1 MTRKGSWVQVPH
13 GPPKKPQV
21 ILGFLAITHPCGNF
35 QIADVSNDVSN
46 EDLGARVGGKRGNGE
61 GSIYQ
66 RSSDGRWFGIVNM
79 GSDSQGRLIRR
90 SVSARTRTEVV
101 DKMKTLQRQVDDGL
115 QAPDAQMTVAQ
126 LLDRWYSGVLRH
138 QVALSAAD
146 NYKSIADNHIRPS
159 LGRKKVANLTP
170 AEVDRLISQKIDEG
184 LAVSTVKRIRS
195 ILAQVLDQAMRWG
208 CVNRN
213 VAQLTRGPKEQR
225 REGRT
230 LTPAQAR
237 EFLNSLRG
245 HRNEAL
251 YALMLSTGIRR
262 GETLGLRWTDI
273 DLDAGVMKVSR
284 QLKREGG
291 QLVISDTKTA
301 RSRRALDLPAPMVAS
316 LRAHRARQA
325 AEQLALGEAW
335 EDSGHVFT
343 TTIGTPIDPRNFYR
357 EFKVVCKKAGLGDW
371 HPHELRHS
379 AASLMLAQG
388 VKLQVVSEVLGH
400 SSIRM
405 TSDVYGHILAPD
417 RKAAAEAMGTAL
429 WG

>member
-1 MTRKGSWVQVPH
+1 MSATR
-13 GPPKKPQV
+13 
-21 ILGFLAITHPCGNF
+21 I
-35 QIADVSNDVSN
+35 
-46 EDLGARVGGKRGNGE
+46 GAGVAGKRGNGE

-66 RSSDGRWFGIVNM
+66 RSSDGRWFGVVLM
-79 GSDSQGRLIRR
+79 GSDSRGRLIRR
-90 SVSARTRTEVV
+90 SVSARTRAEVV
-101 DKMKTLQRQVDDGL
+101 DKMKALQRQVDDGL

-126 LLDRWYSGVLRH
+126 LLDRWYADVLRH
-138 QVALSAAD
+138 QVARSAAD
-146 NYKSIADNHIRPS
+146 NYRSIADNHIRPV
-159 LGRKKVANLTP
+159 LGRKKVAKLTP
-170 AEVDRLISQKIDEG
+170 ADVDRLISQKMDEG

-195 ILAQVLDQAMRWG
+195 IFAQVLDQAMRWG

-213 VAQLTRGPKEQR
+213 VAQLTRGPKEPR

-230 LTPAQAR
+230 LTPTQAR
-237 EFLNSLRG
+237 GLLESLQG

-262 GETLGLRWTDI
+262 GEALGLRWSDI
-273 DLDAGVMKVSR
+273 DWETGVLQVRR

-291 QLVISDTKTA
+291 QLVVSDTKTA
-301 RSRRALDLPAPMVAS
+301 RSRRALDLPGPMVAS

-325 AEQLALGEAW
+325 AEQLALGEVW
-335 EDSGHVFT
+335 EDSGHMFT

-357 EFKVVCKKAGLGDW
+357 EFKAIAKKSGLGDW

-417 RKAAAEAMGTAL
+417 RKAAAEAMGNAL

>member
-126 LLDRWYSGVLRH
+126 LLDRWYSDVLRH

-159 LGRKKVANLTP
+159 LGRKKVAKLTP
-170 AEVDRLISQKIDEG
+170 ADVDRLISQKIEAG

-291 QLVISDTKTA
+291 NSSSPTPRRHEAAELSTCPLPWSPRSEHTGPAGPPSNLPWA
-301 RSRRALDLPAPMVAS
+301 RPGRIPATCSRRRSVHRSILGTSTGSSRWSVRRPASA
-316 LRAHRARQA
+316 
-325 AEQLALGEAW
+325 
-335 EDSGHVFT
+335 T
-343 TTIGTPIDPRNFYR
+343 GTPTSSGIRR
-357 EFKVVCKKAGLGDW
+357 RASCSLKGSSSRW
-371 HPHELRHS
+371 S
-379 AASLMLAQG
+379 ARCSATRRSA
-388 VKLQVVSEVLGH
+388 
-400 SSIRM
+400 
-405 TSDVYGHILAPD
+405 
-417 RKAAAEAMGTAL
+417 
-429 WG
+429 